1 MENVRKFN
9 IQALLVIG
17 GFEVRGEPLPRAG
30 EGRALKAPHGVTRG
44 RWHLL
49 RLCMG
54 TPRRDGTNPGQRGGL
69 GPC

>member
-30 EGRALKAPHGVTRG
+30 EGRALKVPRGVTGG
-44 RWHLL
+44 RWHLP
-49 RLCMG
+49 RLCVG
-54 TPRRDGTNPGQRGGL
+54 TRRRDGTSPGQRGGL